1 MTDIMARLRRVRND
15 AEGYAIDVDIDLL
28 FKAAR
33 EIERLRAALQPD
45 ILADNDVRKTAPAL
59 EKRADILP
67 DTAAAVANERAAI
80 LELIDSERD
89 RVPKTGEY

>member
-1 MTDIMARLRRVRND
+1 MSDIVERLRTGHPSRQT
-15 AEGYAIDVDIDLL
+15 
-28 FKAAR
+28 
-33 EIERLRAALQPD
+33 IERLRAALQPD

>member
-1 MTDIMARLRRVRND
+1 MSDIVERLRTGHPSRQT
-15 AEGYAIDVDIDLL
+15 
-28 FKAAR
+28 
-33 EIERLRAALQPD
+33 IERLRAALQP
-45 ILADNDVRKTAPAL
+45 
-59 EKRADILP
+59 DILP